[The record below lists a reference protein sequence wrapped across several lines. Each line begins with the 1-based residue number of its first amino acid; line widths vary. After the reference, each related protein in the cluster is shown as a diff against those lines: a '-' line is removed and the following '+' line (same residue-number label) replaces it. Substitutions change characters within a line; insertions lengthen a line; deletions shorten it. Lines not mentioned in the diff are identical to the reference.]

1 MPTINAT
8 RREKTDELE
17 IVEIR
22 KLRDQWSKAKRQ
34 LETEVFLASC
44 SMPGCRTMPFV
55 TLKTNTSRRPL
66 CLRHF
71 EMLSGQAV

>member
-1 MPTINAT
+1 MPAINAT
-8 RREKTDELE
+8 RQAKTDEPE

-22 KLRDQWSKAKRQ
+22 KLRDQWSKAKSQ

-44 SMPGCRTMPFV
+44 SMPGCHTMPFV
-55 TLKTNTSRRPL
+55 TLKTNNSRRPL